1 MKEKRKS
8 SRRNFIKTTALGTG
22 LIGTMSSFNL
32 FNMARKIPL
41 NIDADLHLKMTGY
54 DYPRIKA
61 IYDKKVN
68 IKNCSFDIV
77 KSGGIGDMNTNV
89 FSGPQSFDV
98 TEIGIVPFILAYANE
113 GFRDYTLLPIFPLR
127 MFRHKSIFI
136 HADSGITK
144 PQDLKGKKIGTPGYS
159 SSSLTWIRGMFQDE
173 YGISP
178 NDVEW
183 VIASKDSSGDISGQV
198 SKQESI
204 IPEGISITKGTPGK
218 DESEL
223 LLSGEVDALFHAV
236 QPKAFIQG
244 NPKIIRLFKDSKKV
258 EQEYFAKT
266 GIFPIMH
273 AVAVKKEL
281 LENNPWLAQSLF
293 DAYSESKTI
302 DYNFMTKL
310 GWAYDTLPW
319 YGQEYEETKKIM
331 GNNFYS
337 YGFEANRKT
346 LEAICKYSFEQGL
359 IKEEVKFEDLFSAS
373 SFELSEE

>member
-1 MKEKRKS
+1 MNIKQKTKRRK
-8 SRRNFIKTTALGTG
+8 FLKTTALGAG
-22 LIGTMSSFNL
+22 LLGSLSSFNFKNKL
-32 FNMARKIPL
+32 SGIRSVK
-41 NIDADLHLKMTGY
+41 ADLHLKMTGY

-89 FSGPQSFDV
+89 FNGPQSFDV
-98 TEIGIVPFILAYANE
+98 TEIGMVPFILAYANE

-144 PQDLKGKKIGTPGYS
+144 PHDLIGKKIGTPGYS

-178 NDVEW
+178 NDVQW
-183 VIASKDSSGDISGQV
+183 VIATKDSSGDISGQV
-198 SKQESI
+198 SKQESV
-204 IPEGISITKGTPGK
+204 IPEGISLTYGTKGK

-236 QPKAFIQG
+236 QPKAFIEG

-258 EQEYFAKT
+258 EQEYFSKT

-293 DAYSESKTI
+293 NAYSESKTM
-302 DYNFMTKL
+302 DYNFITKL

-319 YGQEYEETKKIM
+319 YGQEYEETKKVM
-331 GNNFYS
+331 GENFWP
-337 YGFEANRKT
+337 YGIDVNRKT
-346 LEAICKYSFEQGL
+346 METICRYCFEQGL
-359 IKEEVKFEDLFSAS
+359 IKKKISFEDMFHSAS
-373 SFELSEE
+373 LQFSEK